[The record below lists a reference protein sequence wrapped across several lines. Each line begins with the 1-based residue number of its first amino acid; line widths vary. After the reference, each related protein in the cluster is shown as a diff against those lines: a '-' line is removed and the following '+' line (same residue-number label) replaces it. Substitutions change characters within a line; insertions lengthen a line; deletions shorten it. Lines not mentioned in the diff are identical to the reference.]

1 MVYVLTKSR
10 ILKRGS
16 QVKLIQVKYMIKKS
30 LVAGSSLPSDVK
42 YGFYTY
48 HISNL
53 EGKMLTLIEA
63 SIQDVE
69 QRRALKDIVRQTV
82 WNWAIENNI
91 DRDCEENKV
100 K

>member
-1 MVYVLTKSR
+1 
-10 ILKRGS
+10 
-16 QVKLIQVKYMIKKS
+16 MIKKS
-30 LVAGSSLPSDVK
+30 LVEVGNSSVGLADVR

-48 HISNL
+48 HIGNL
-53 EGKMLTLIEA
+53 EGRMLTLIEA

-69 QRRALKDIVRQTV
+69 QRRALKDIVRQTI

-91 DRDCEENKV
+91 DRNHEENKV